1 MVKTTLRKTAL
12 QSRGALSPEEAARKS
27 ALIMEK
33 IMAMNEYLQAGIIM
47 VYLDFR
53 NEVQT
58 GALVRQALTA
68 GKCVVVPLTDVSKH
82 KLVLSILNN
91 YPDDL
96 QPGTYGIL
104 EPRPDCLRPIE
115 PSEIDLVIV
124 PGVAFDLCGNRL
136 GYGGGYYDRFL
147 SQTRPD
153 TLFIAPAF
161 ELQVLPQVFPDEHDI
176 PVHYLV
182 TEKKLIKTGRLKDL

>member
-1 MVKTTLRKTAL
+1 MTKNTLRKTAL
-12 QSRGALSPEEAARKS
+12 QGRSALIPEEVARKS

-182 TEKKLIKTGRLKDL
+182 TEKKLIKTGLLKDL